1 MEIINAVLVMMI
13 LGASLGLILGVSS
26 KLLLVQL
33 DPREEAVENLLPGLD
48 CGLCGHPGCKGMT
61 LALLS
66 GKELKV
72 SACKPSKPDQR
83 LAIKK
88 YLEEHP
94 GPDGKTLHVE
104 A

>member
-1 MEIINAVLVMMI
+1 MEIINAVLVMMV
-13 LGASLGLILGVSS
+13 LGAVLGLVLGVSS
-26 KLLLVQL
+26 KLLMVQV
-33 DPREEAVENLLPGLD
+33 DPREEAVENMLPGLD
-48 CGLCGHPGCKGMT
+48 CGACGHPGCKGMT

-72 SACKPSKPDQR
+72 SACKPSKPEQR
-83 LAIKK
+83 LAIKQ

-94 GPDGKTLHVE
+94 GPDGKILKVE